1 MAEQA
6 VILAE
11 ARRAAQATNGFPGDV
26 PGDLAGA
33 YAIQEAVIARLGR
46 PIRGW
51 KVAMIH
57 PDLRAGLG
65 AERTTGPIL
74 QGSIIRTD
82 GSAAVRAPVFAGG
95 ACALEA
101 EFAVVLG
108 KELSALHHLPDAVA
122 IRDAIAAVHAGV
134 EIASSPVPGIVELGP
149 CATTSD
155 IGINAGAILGPEI
168 SGWDWSAP
176 PESQITRAW
185 IGDTLAGEGSA
196 AAVPGGLTAAL
207 EFLLTQLATRGR
219 GLNAGDVVLTGMTNG
234 VHKVQPGSSMAIEF
248 VGTVRIEI
256 EVTAIQPS

>member
-1 MAEQA
+1 MGEQA

-11 ARRAAQATNGFPGDV
+11 ARRTAQATGGFPGEV

-33 YAIQEAVIARLGR
+33 YAMQEGVIAKLGR

-65 AERTTGPIL
+65 ADRTTGPIL
-74 QGSIIRTD
+74 QGSIITTN
-82 GSAAVRAPVFAGG
+82 GSGTLRAPVFAGG

-108 KELSALHHLPDAVA
+108 KELSALDQMPDAMM

-168 SGWDWSAP
+168 AGWDWSAP
-176 PESQITRAW
+176 PESYVTRAW
-185 IGDTLAGEGSA
+185 VGETLAGEGSA
-196 AAVPGGLTAAL
+196 AAVPGGLIAAL
-207 EFLLTQLATRGR
+207 EFLLAQLATRGR
-219 GLNAGDVVLTGMTNG
+219 GLNAGDMVLTGMTNG
-234 VHKVQPGSSMAIEF
+234 VHKVRPGSTMAIEF
-248 VGTVRIEI
+248 VGTVRMEI